1 MRTGSSQQSQK
12 MSCFVLALLAQPL
25 GADSQGSA
33 WNFCAPA
40 VDYDS
45 MRKEAATIFTEKRAE
60 VQQMV
65 GVKWLEAHATDS
77 NVLSSSRLLGS
88 ARASK
93 IKVVVQLC
101 TCQCMLY
108 MLQLLCCA
116 LSGSWTLSSALSVWD
131 LANICSGASAED
143 HAHARVAL
151 AFDVRL
157 SVCCNGIGSDCFL
170 GCCEGVSAGRAIHSS
185 SWL

>member
-1 MRTGSSQQSQK
+1 
-12 MSCFVLALLAQPL
+12 MSCFVLAFLAQLL

-33 WNFCAPA
+33 RNFCAPV

-77 NVLSSSRLLGS
+77 NVLSSSRMPGS

-93 IKVVVQLC
+93 IEVVVHQVHMPMHALHAAAALLRSVRQLA
-101 TCQCMLY
+101 TFVARSPS
-108 MLQLLCCA
+108 LQ
-116 LSGSWTLSSALSVWD
+116 
-131 LANICSGASAED
+131 
-143 HAHARVAL
+143 H
-151 AFDVRL
+151 
-157 SVCCNGIGSDCFL
+157 
-170 GCCEGVSAGRAIHSS
+170 
-185 SWL
+185 